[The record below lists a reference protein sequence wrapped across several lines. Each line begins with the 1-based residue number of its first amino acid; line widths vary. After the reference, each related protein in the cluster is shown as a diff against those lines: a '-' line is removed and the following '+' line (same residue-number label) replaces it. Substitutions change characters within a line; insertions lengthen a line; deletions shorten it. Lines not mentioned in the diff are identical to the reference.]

1 MNSLERSHPC
11 TMRNFPLSKL
21 KDLIIYKFKLKTKL
35 ERKKK
40 RRLQPLSFL
49 FCFFCDCFFLYGVAV
64 GCWSPFQLHAGL

>member
-11 TMRNFPLSKL
+11 TMCNFPLSKL

-40 RRLQPLSFL
+40 TPTATFK
-49 FCFFCDCFFLYGVAV
+49 FFILFFL
-64 GCWSPFQLHAGL
+64 